1 MIIGMTAQVI
11 IGAVVTIVIS
21 VFGYFLNRLIKEIDE
36 MGNEITEIHKN
47 SNARETR
54 IQLLKN
60 DLENKHSFLNEKIDL
75 INNNV
80 RDLIIEIRVMS
91 KEILSTK
98 FRNNNEN

>member
-1 MIIGMTAQVI
+1 MTAQVI